1 MNATL
6 DPRRLAAS
14 RHNREGQPSRAAFRS
29 DNSTI
34 AQGTVVG
41 AVGGLVGTLVMDLVL
56 MGALSAIGL
65 PALTCF
71 SIVGNTVAR
80 FFSTLGLEMAGG
92 VPLGAAAHYL
102 IGPLVGTIFG
112 AAVAQ
117 VAALRVDTLKKGIVL
132 AILYVEILSQ
142 PILATTPILLKMT
155 AHETL
160 QWFSVSFVMHF
171 MLAVVLG
178 VIVSY
183 GLRLATAA
191 KPGRS

>member
-1 MNATL
+1 MNENAFF
-6 DPRRLAAS
+6 PKRLAVS
-14 RHNREGQPSRAAFRS
+14 RNNRGWLSDHSAAWPVRWSWILFS
-29 DNSTI
+29 W
-34 AQGTVVG
+34 
-41 AVGGLVGTLVMDLVL
+41 
-56 MGALSAIGL
+56 GALAAAGL

-71 SIVGNTVAR
+71 SIVGDTVAR
-80 FFSTLGLEMAGG
+80 FFSVLDIEMAGG
-92 VPLGAAAHYL
+92 VPLGVAGHYL
-102 IGPLVGTIFG
+102 IGPLVGAIFG

-117 VAALRVDTLKKGIVL
+117 VAALRVDSLKKGVVL

-171 MLAVVLG
+171 ILAVVLG

-191 KPGRS
+191 KHS

>member
-1 MNATL
+1 METTL
-6 DPRRLAAS
+6 QGNPRARGHRTHVTLV
-14 RHNREGQPSRAAFRS
+14 RGM
-29 DNSTI
+29 
-34 AQGTVVG
+34 GWG
-41 AVGGLVGTLVMDLVL
+41 LMGGLAGTMVMDFVL
-56 MGALSAIGL
+56 IGALSAAGL

-80 FFSTLGLEMAGG
+80 FFSTLGIEMAGG

-102 IGPLVGTIFG
+102 IGPLVGAIFG

-171 MLAVVLG
+171 VLAVVLG

-183 GLRLATAA
+183 GLRFVAA
-191 KPGRS
+191 ASQR